1 MKRALLLVGSLIL
14 PFLLLE
20 ALLRLSGAGGPAEHP
35 SVFDRRTL
43 YYRSHPTR
51 LHPHTPRQGEL
62 LKVGLIGDSFTF
74 GSASDWDD
82 AFGRR
87 LERLL
92 NLNEDTPPA
101 EVRIWARKGSATVQ
115 QIKFLHKAV
124 AYRPDLLILAIFLN
138 DPADPSDRWLGI
150 SRELQRPRTPSGWK
164 LSLVRSSRA
173 LGWLYQLYENQR
185 SRRAQRAYME

>member
-51 LHPHTPRQGEL
+51 LHPHTPVQDEF
-62 LKVGLIGDSFTF
+62 LKVALIGDSFTF

-101 EVRIWARKGSATVQ
+101 EVRIWAQKGSATVQ

-124 AYRPDLLILAIFLN
+124 QYRPDLLILAIFLN
-138 DPADPSDRWLGI
+138 DPEDPGDRWLGI
-150 SRELQRPRTPSGWK
+150 SRKLRRPRTPSGWK
-164 LSLVRSSRA
+164 LNAFATPDRIRWGLEVT
-173 LGWLYQLYENQR
+173 
-185 SRRAQRAYME
+185 